1 MDAYSP
7 GLRAFL
13 LAVSVVELAVCVAVV
28 LVLARRW
35 RRHRSAVT
43 ASVLGVYV
51 VFALVVAMGFV
62 VPEEPRG
69 WGAFFVDVQI
79 CLLLLMPYLLAEFT
93 WLLGGTRLWMHRLV
107 VGLLVVQVIATL
119 ATPPLPPPGEPR
131 PPWAQAFVALIVL
144 AWNVQAFIAA
154 RGLWKLGRGQ
164 SSVVRNRLRT
174 LSAGAILLALT
185 LVVSGAA
192 GGSAP
197 TWVTVTVSLL
207 GLISVLL
214 YVVAFLAPRF
224 LRVLWRQGDL
234 ATLSRAERGLMQA
247 LTRSDVAETI
257 VPVLAD
263 AFGGSGAVLLDEAGN
278 VVRRS
283 GSVSDQQIAAAS
295 SSAGEQG
302 QVSEP
307 VLGVL
312 TAQLTSGRLV
322 VTSGIL
328 APAVGNDEAELLGRV
343 ATLVDLALQRVD
355 LFEQE
360 RASREA
366 AEAANE
372 ELETL
377 LYSVSHDLRSPLIS
391 VLGYLDFLK
400 QEYGEALTG
409 EAPHYL
415 ERISV
420 NAMYMQSL
428 ISDLLELSRI
438 GRIEPD
444 PQVVD
449 LGAVAEEVCEGARLR
464 APQAHLEVLGD
475 LPWITVSDVRVRQ
488 LLTNLV
494 DNALK
499 HGGRPTIHVTISLEH
514 GQDGQFVVRV
524 ADDGRGVP
532 AEYRARV
539 LRVFERL
546 NAPKSSP
553 GTGIGLAICKR
564 IAEGLG
570 GSVTVGGP
578 ADGDASGTTVDIS
591 LPVLLLVARTLPEPR
606 DAAIAAPSPA
616 VEVAR

>member
-1 MDAYSP
+1 MDGYSP
-7 GLRAFL
+7 ELRAFL
-13 LAVSVVELAVCVAVV
+13 LAVSGIELIVCIAVV
-28 LVLARRW
+28 AVLARRW
-35 RRHRSAVT
+35 HRQRSAVT
-43 ASVLGVYV
+43 ASVLSVYV
-51 VFALVVAMGFV
+51 VFALVLAMGFFT
-62 VPEEPRG
+62 PEQPRG

-79 CLLLLMPYLLAEFT
+79 CLLLLIPFLLAEFT
-93 WLLGGTRLWMHRLV
+93 WLLGGTGLWTHRLV
-107 VGLLVVQVIATL
+107 VGLLVVQVLATL
-119 ATPPLPPPGEPR
+119 ATPPLPEPGQPR
-131 PPWAQAFVALIVL
+131 PAWAQAFVALVVL

-154 RGLWKLGRGQ
+154 RGLWKLSRGQ

-185 LVVSGAA
+185 LVVSGAT
-192 GGSAP
+192 GGTAAS
-197 TWVTVTVSLL
+197 WVTVTISVL
-207 GLISVLL
+207 GLLSVLL
-214 YVVAFLAPRF
+214 YVLAFVAPWF

-234 ATLSRAERGLMQA
+234 AALSRAERGLMQA
-247 LTRSDVAETI
+247 LTRHDVAETI

-263 AFGGSGAVLLDEAGN
+263 AFGGSGAALLDGAGS
-278 VVRRS
+278 VVRLS
-283 GSVSDQQIAAAS
+283 GSVDAEQIAAAHAAE
-295 SSAGEQG
+295 AGDE

-312 TAQLTSGRLV
+312 TARLSSGWLV

-400 QEYGEALTG
+400 QEYGDALTG

-428 ISDLLELSRI
+428 IADLLELSRI

-449 LGAVAEEVCEGARLR
+449 LSGVAEEVCEGARLR
-464 APQAHLEVLGD
+464 APQAHLEVVGD
-475 LPWITVSDVRVRQ
+475 LPLITVSDVRVRQ

-499 HGGRPTIHVTISLEH
+499 HGGRPTIRVTISLEP
-514 GQDGQFVVRV
+514 GQDGCFVLRV

-532 AEYRARV
+532 VEYRARV

-546 NAPKSSP
+546 NAPKSST

-564 IAEGLG
+564 IAESLG
-570 GSVTVGGP
+570 GSVAVGGP
-578 ADGDASGTTVDIS
+578 ADGDTTGTTVDIS
-591 LPVLLLVARTLPEPR
+591 LPVHLLVSRTLPEPR
-606 DAAIAAPSPA
+606 DAATAAPKPA
-616 VEVAR
+616 VEVAL